1 MVVATTETPKQILD
15 GFVRKPSVQ
24 SEQYQAANLWRNS
37 PLWQILHQGVEHH
50 PDSIAVTDNHT
61 SLSYLELASRVDR
74 IAAGLREEGLVCGD
88 SVVLQL
94 ANTLDFLVVFFA
106 LQRLGV
112 VPVLALP
119 AHGLVEIRHFMQLSE
134 AKVYIGSNHEKD
146 DKALAI
152 ATQLQA
158 ELSISIRCYISGHFG
173 QFSPLPECDAGDFTP
188 AMVDPEHPA
197 LFLVSGGTTGLPKLI
212 PRTHNDYL
220 FNVEQ
225 CAKAS
230 EISAQDVYLAVLPAA
245 HNFTLGCP
253 GILGVLN
260 AGGKV
265 VLTTNPSPDH
275 CFELIEKQ
283 RITATALVPALA
295 QLWTEATQWES
306 TDRSSLR
313 LMQVG
318 GSKLAY
324 SDALEMQNAFPNA
337 LQQVFGMAEGLIACT
352 RLGDDKEIIATR
364 QGRPVSEWDEV
375 LVVDDQG
382 KPVAVGEEGE
392 LLTRGPYT
400 LSGYYRAPE
409 HNLRAFTDEGYYRS
423 GDRVVVDSQG
433 YFTVT
438 GRIKDVIIRAGENI
452 AADELE
458 ELLLS
463 HPQIAQVAVFP
474 LPDAHLGEKIAVAA
488 VIRGPEIMLRDI
500 RQFLQAKEIAAFK
513 LPDELF
519 AVKSLP
525 KTAVGKIDKK
535 RILST
540 ILP

>member
-37 PLWQILHQGVEHH
+37 PLWQILHQGVGCH
-50 PDSIAVTDNHT
+50 PDRIAVTDNHT
-61 SLSYLELASRVDR
+61 SLSYLELANRVDR

-158 ELSISIRCYISGHFG
+158 ELSVSIRCYICGHFG

-265 VLTTNPSPDH
+265 VLTTNPSPDY

-295 QLWTEATQWES
+295 QLWTEATQWEP

-382 KPVAVGEEGE
+382 KPVEVGEEGE

>member
-37 PLWQILHQGVEHH
+37 PLWQILHQGVGCH
-50 PDSIAVTDNHT
+50 PDRIAVTDNHT
-61 SLSYLELASRVDR
+61 SLSYLELANRVDR

-158 ELSISIRCYISGHFG
+158 ELSVSIRCYICGHFG

-260 AGGKV
+260 TGGKV
-265 VLTTNPSPDH
+265 VLTTNPSPDY

-324 SDALEMQNAFPNA
+324 SDALEMQHAFPNA

-352 RLGDDKEIIATR
+352 RLGDGKEIIATR

-382 KPVAVGEEGE
+382 KPVAIGEEGE

-423 GDRVVVDSQG
+423 GDRVVVDANG

>member
-37 PLWQILHQGVEHH
+37 PLWQILHQGVGCH
-50 PDSIAVTDNHT
+50 PDRIAVTDNHT
-61 SLSYLELASRVDR
+61 SLSYLELANRVDR

-158 ELSISIRCYISGHFG
+158 ELSVSIRCYICGHFG

-295 QLWTEATQWES
+295 QLWTEATQWEP

-519 AVKSLP
+519 AVKLLP

>member
-15 GFVRKPSVQ
+15 GFVRKPSIQ
-24 SEQYQAANLWRNS
+24 REQYQAANLWRNLQ
-37 PLWQILHQGVEHH
+37 LWQILHQGVEHH
-50 PDSIAVTDNHT
+50 PDRIAVTDNHT
-61 SLSYLELASRVDR
+61 SLSYLELANRVDR

-158 ELSISIRCYISGHFG
+158 ETSISIRCYISGHFG

-260 AGGKV
+260 TGGKV
-265 VLTTNPSPDH
+265 VLTTNPSPDY

-324 SDALEMQNAFPNA
+324 SDALEMQHAFPNA

-352 RLGDDKEIIATR
+352 RLGDGKEIIATR

-382 KPVAVGEEGE
+382 KPVAIGEEGE

-423 GDRVVVDSQG
+423 GDRVVVDANG

-513 LPDELF
+513 LP
-519 AVKSLP
+519 
-525 KTAVGKIDKK
+525 
-535 RILST
+535 
-540 ILP
+540 

>member
-15 GFVRKPSVQ
+15 GFVRKPRVQ
-24 SEQYQAANLWRNS
+24 REQYKAANLWRNS
-37 PLWQILHQGVEHH
+37 PLWQILHQGVERH

-61 SLSYLELASRVDR
+61 SLSYLELANRADR
-74 IAAGLREEGLVCGD
+74 IAAGLREEGLACGD

-146 DKALAI
+146 GKALAI

-158 ELSISIRCYISGHFG
+158 ELSVPICCYISGHFG
-173 QFSPLPECDAGDFTP
+173 QFSPLPECDADDFTP

-283 RITATALVPALA
+283 CITATALVPALA

-375 LVVDDQG
+375 LVVDAQG

-409 HNLRAFTDEGYYRS
+409 HNLRAFTDGGYYRS
-423 GDRVVVDSQG
+423 GDRVVVDANG

-463 HPQIAQVAVFP
+463 HPHIAQVAVFP

-488 VIRGPEIMLRDI
+488 VVRGVEMMLRDI
-500 RQFLQAKEIAAFK
+500 RQFLQTKEIAAFK

-519 AVKSLP
+519 VVKSLP

>member
-37 PLWQILHQGVEHH
+37 PLWQILHQGVGCH
-50 PDSIAVTDNHT
+50 PDRIAVTDNHT
-61 SLSYLELASRVDR
+61 SLSYLELANRVDR

-94 ANTLDFLVVFFA
+94 ANTLDFLVVFCA

-158 ELSISIRCYISGHFG
+158 ELSVSIRCYICGHFG

-295 QLWTEATQWES
+295 QLWTEATQWEP

>member
-37 PLWQILHQGVEHH
+37 PLWQILHQGVGCH
-50 PDSIAVTDNHT
+50 PDRIAVTDNHT
-61 SLSYLELASRVDR
+61 SLSYLELANRVDR

-158 ELSISIRCYISGHFG
+158 ELSVSIRCYICGHFG

-423 GDRVVVDSQG
+423 GDRVVVDANG

-500 RQFLQAKEIAAFK
+500 RQFLQTKEIAAFK

>member
-1 MVVATTETPKQILD
+1 MVVTTTETPKQILD

-119 AHGLVEIRHFMQLSE
+119 AHGLVEIRHFMQLSG
-134 AKVYIGSNHEKD
+134 ARVYIGSNHEKD

-158 ELSISIRCYISGHFG
+158 ELSISIRCYICGHFG
-173 QFSPLPECDAGDFTP
+173 QFSPLPECDAGDFAP

-260 AGGKV
+260 SGGKV

-283 RITATALVPALA
+283 CITATALVPALA

-318 GSKLAY
+318 GSKLAH

-375 LVVDDQG
+375 LVVDAQG

-409 HNLRAFTDEGYYRS
+409 HNLRAFTDGGYYRS
-423 GDRVVVDSQG
+423 GDRVVVDANG

-463 HPQIAQVAVFP
+463 HPHIAQVAVFP

-488 VIRGPEIMLRDI
+488 VVRGAEMMLRDI
-500 RQFLQAKEIAAFK
+500 RQFLQTKEIAAFK

-519 AVKSLP
+519 VVKSLP

>member
-1 MVVATTETPKQILD
+1 MVVATTETSKQILD
-15 GFVRKPSVQ
+15 GFVRKPSAQ

-50 PDSIAVTDNHT
+50 PDRIAVTDNHT
-61 SLSYLELASRVDR
+61 SLSYLELANRVDR

-158 ELSISIRCYISGHFG
+158 ELSVSIRCYISGHFG

-352 RLGDDKEIIATR
+352 RLGDDKAIIATR

-423 GDRVVVDSQG
+423 GDRVVVDANG

>member
-37 PLWQILHQGVEHH
+37 PLWQILHQGVERH

-112 VPVLALP
+112 VPVLALS

-158 ELSISIRCYISGHFG
+158 ELSVSIRCYISGHFG

-265 VLTTNPSPDH
+265 VLTTNPSPDY

-283 RITATALVPALA
+283 CITATALVPALA

-382 KPVAVGEEGE
+382 KPVAIGEEGE

-423 GDRVVVDSQG
+423 GDRVVVDANG

-500 RQFLQAKEIAAFK
+500 RQFLQTKEIAAFK